1 MKKCIKSSSNTVK
14 YYEVDFNNGYG
25 MVIKS
30 KIEPTREQIEE
41 FVKVDADKNG
51 GVAEIY
57 GPSTREEVSPFYDME
72 NESNWP
78 ILESTS
84 IKCSEISD
92 ESSSKLSSGDSKE
105 MSDII
110 FDTLF
115 GNTQFPQFDP
125 DLCTEIDDET
135 GDTQYVDRGK
145 SEIVFGYMGHVYKV
159 KVSCIN

>member
-1 MKKCIKSSSNTVK
+1 MKKFIESSSNIVK

-51 GVAEIY
+51 GVADIY

-84 IKCSEISD
+84 IKCSAR
-92 ESSSKLSSGDSKE
+92 
-105 MSDII
+105 
-110 FDTLF
+110 
-115 GNTQFPQFDP
+115 DP
-125 DLCTEIDDET
+125 
-135 GDTQYVDRGK
+135 
-145 SEIVFGYMGHVYKV
+145 YKV
-159 KVSCIN
+159 DWLKKALQYMQEDEYFIPRLNVNDNGRHIDLDEGAIQVLIDYYS

>member
-1 MKKCIKSSSNTVK
+1 MKKYIKSSSNTVK

-41 FVKVDADKNG
+41 FVKVDADKND

-84 IKCSEISD
+84 IECSEYTSENPLLVECPRGPYYVWEEFGTFKGSTENPNSRITNAFRVQTFDGFDSLD
-92 ESSSKLSSGDSKE
+92 EVVDYVKE
-105 MSDII
+105 Y
-110 FDTLF
+110 F
-115 GNTQFPQFDP
+115 
-125 DLCTEIDDET
+125 
-135 GDTQYVDRGK
+135 
-145 SEIVFGYMGHVYKV
+145 
-159 KVSCIN
+159 